1 MNDVV
6 AKPSLKPLSV
16 NKQVKEG
23 SVKRKMNN
31 KPEAQL
37 ILKQIRALLEVE
49 NVSVN
54 QPFSE
59 NKELLL
65 SVYGETAKHLEVQ
78 IGTFEYS
85 AALGTIESTMT

>member
-1 MNDVV
+1 MKNESKLPVLTIT
-6 AKPSLKPLSV
+6 A
-16 NKQVKEG
+16 N
-23 SVKRKMNN
+23 
-31 KPEAQL
+31 
-37 ILKQIRALLEVE
+37 ILED
-49 NVSVN
+49 VSVN
-54 QPFSE
+54 QLFSE